1 VHNGDKSKKV
11 LKLIFRNTFCGTYEY
26 MSPEVVNKVN
36 YVENVDIWSLGILL
50 YEIVNGS
57 TPFVAET
64 STEIMNKITN

>member
-1 VHNGDKSKKV
+1 
-11 LKLIFRNTFCGTYEY
+11 